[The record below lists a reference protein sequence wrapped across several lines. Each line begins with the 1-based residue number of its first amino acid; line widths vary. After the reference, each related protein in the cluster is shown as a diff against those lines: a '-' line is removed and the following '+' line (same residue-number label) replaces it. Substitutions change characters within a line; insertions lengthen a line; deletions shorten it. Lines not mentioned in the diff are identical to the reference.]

1 MYNLPMVS
9 VIMSVYNDVKNIE
22 QSIQS
27 ILNQTYSNF
36 EFLILDDGSND
47 GTWEVLKIFQDK
59 SKNIKLLKNKKNIGL
74 TKSLNKLLAESNG
87 EYIARQDSDDY
98 SLRRRIESQVNYIK
112 KFELQGCSTRSI
124 NKDSY
129 KYVPRISHK
138 INPLIVSKFQNP
150 FVHGSLLIEKRCIEI
165 IGGYNEYFYYAQ
177 DYKLTSDLLRLGYK
191 IKVINEIF
199 YVSNFKDNI
208 SSKFKEEQN
217 EFAKKVRREN
227 LLMKKKF

>member
-98 SLRRRIESQVNYIK
+98 SLRSRIESQVNYIK
-112 KFELQGCSTRSI
+112 KFKLQGCSTRSI
-124 NKDSY
+124 IKDSY

>member
-1 MYNLPMVS
+1 MYKLPMVS

-36 EFLILDDGSND
+36 EFIILDDGSND
-47 GTWEVLKIFQDK
+47 GTWEVLKIFQGK

-74 TKSLNKLLAESNG
+74 TKSLNKLLTESKG

-98 SLRRRIESQVNYIK
+98 SLRSRIECQVNYIK
-112 KFELQGCSTRSI
+112 EFKLQGCSTRSI

-129 KYVPRISHK
+129 KHVPRISNK
-138 INPLIVSKFQNP
+138 INPLIISKFKNP
-150 FVHGSLLIEKRCIEI
+150 FIHGSLMIEKRCIES
-165 IGGYNEYFYYAQ
+165 IGGYNEYYYYSQ

-191 IKVINEIF
+191 IKVLNEIF
-199 YVSNFKDNI
+199 YVSNYKDNI
-208 SSKFKEEQN
+208 SSKFKEEQSR
-217 EFAKKVRREN
+217 FAKKVRREN